1 MVAIVLAFVAFMAS
15 VALAADVVRIDEPTD
30 NAQLPSNT
38 EISFKYTVIGAQAG
52 MHNDERAF
60 GCTCIEFG
68 SQGFNWVI
76 TI

>member
-52 MHNDERAF
+52 MHNECAF
-60 GCTCIEFG
+60 GYTCIDFR

-76 TI
+76 NI